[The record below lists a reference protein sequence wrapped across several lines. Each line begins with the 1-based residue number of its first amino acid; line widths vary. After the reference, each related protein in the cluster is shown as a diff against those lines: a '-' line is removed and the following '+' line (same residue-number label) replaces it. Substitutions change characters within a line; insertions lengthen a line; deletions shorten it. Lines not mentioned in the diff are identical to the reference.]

1 MRAPRSVTRY
11 AALLLV
17 LGAALPTLARAN
29 EVESFPE
36 AGKIVAVGGSLT
48 EIVYALGE
56 EKRLIAR
63 DSSSLYPDAV
73 FQLPDVGYMR
83 QLSPEGVLS
92 VNPDAIL
99 MLAGSGPPEAVDV
112 LKKASVPLVFV
123 PDEFSRE
130 GIVAKVRAVGHAL
143 GVDEKAAEL
152 AASIDTDIAAAEK
165 AAAAMPAKK
174 KVLFV
179 LSMQGGKIMAA
190 GTGTGAN
197 GIIEMAGGDNIMADF
212 KGYKQVTDEAII
224 SAQPDVVLMMDRG
237 GDHAANE
244 AQLLSHPAIV
254 ATPAG
259 KARKLVR
266 MDGTYLIGFGPRTA
280 GAVRDLSAALAAQ

>member
-1 MRAPRSVTRY
+1 MRAPRFTAFALALGLLSPGL
-11 AALLLV
+11 AA
-17 LGAALPTLARAN
+17 AN
-29 EVESFPE
+29 EVEAFPE
-36 AGKIVAVGGSLT
+36 ASKVVAIGGSLT
-48 EIVYALGE
+48 EVVYALGE
-56 EKRLIAR
+56 EKRLVAR
-63 DSSSLYPDAV
+63 DSTSLYPDAV

-130 GIVAKVRAVGHAL
+130 GIVAKVKAVGKAL
-143 GVDEKAAEL
+143 GVEEKADKL
-152 AASIDTDIAAAEK
+152 AASVDADIAAAEK
-165 AAAAMPAKK
+165 AAAAMPVKK

-179 LSMQGGKIMAA
+179 LSLQGGKILAA

-197 GIIEMAGGDNIMADF
+197 GIIEMAGGENVMAGF

-224 SAQPDVVLMMDRG
+224 TAQPDVVLMMDRG
-237 GDHAANE
+237 SDHSTIQQQVLE
-244 AQLLSHPAIV
+244 HPALV
-254 ATPAG
+254 ETPAG
-259 KARKLVR
+259 KAKRLVH